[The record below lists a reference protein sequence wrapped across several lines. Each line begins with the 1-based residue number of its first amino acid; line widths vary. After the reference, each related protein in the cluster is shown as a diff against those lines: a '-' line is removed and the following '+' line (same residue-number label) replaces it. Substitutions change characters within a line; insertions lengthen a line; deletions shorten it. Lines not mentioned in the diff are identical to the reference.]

1 MSRPFKHGLDY
12 FNISTDFFHDIKVRK
27 LVRAQGGKAVAVYLS
42 LLCNICK
49 SGYYAGWD
57 EDLPFIISE
66 ETGLEEVYIR
76 EVIKYCL
83 SIDLLSADIY
93 EREGVLTS
101 REIQETYRLVSRRRS
116 SSVLKYSL
124 LDDENRVIADNN
136 RVIVYNNGVNVD
148 NNRVIVDNNPIS
160 KVKKSKYPPN
170 SPNGEYPPLPG
181 ETAPKASR
189 KKFVKPTVEEVEAY
203 CLERGNAVDART
215 FWDFYE
221 SKGWMIGRNPM
232 KDWRAAVRTWERD
245 RGGGGAGGR
254 PARDR
259 GGGPVVAP
267 VAAALEENERTMR
280 RLMEKARAEL
290 GDDELKQL
298 TRT

>member
-1 MSRPFKHGLDY
+1 MA
-12 FNISTDFFHDIKVRK
+12 N
-27 LVRAQGGKAVAVYLS
+27 
-42 LLCNICK
+42 
-49 SGYYAGWD
+49 
-57 EDLPFIISE
+57 
-66 ETGLEEVYIR
+66 
-76 EVIKYCL
+76 
-83 SIDLLSADIY
+83 
-93 EREGVLTS
+93 
-101 REIQETYRLVSRRRS
+101 
-116 SSVLKYSL
+116 
-124 LDDENRVIADNN
+124 
-136 RVIVYNNGVNVD
+136 
-148 NNRVIVDNNPIS
+148 
-160 KVKKSKYPPN
+160 KVKKEGFLLYKNMYGAVSWMSAEQKGKLFDAIFAWQLSGGEYPEVDDPAVNAALMFFINQFNIDESKYRQVSDVRRDAVGARWKDGETEDPDESDESEPMRTDANACKSIQTDTNDTKVYKPIQTIQKYTDKDKDKDLDLDHDKDIQNPPN
-170 SPNGEYPPLPG
+170 SPNGEYSPLPG

-189 KKFVKPTVEEVEAY
+189 KKFAKPTVEEVEAY
-203 CLERGNAVDART
+203 CMERGNAVDART